1 MEQFPNVLS
10 MGDVMRV
17 LGVSR
22 TRIEDF
28 VTRGQLRYKETA
40 AGKIF
45 LESDVLA
52 FKADRQKR
60 AKRDPRIKRGR

>member
-1 MEQFPNVLS
+1 MENFPKLLS
-10 MGDVMRV
+10 IGDVQRI

-22 TRIEDF
+22 TRIEHF
-28 VTRGQLRYKETA
+28 VSQGKLRYQDTA

-52 FKADRQKR
+52 LKKERAKR